1 MKSWKTGGKHFKNHS
16 AKHDIHLR
24 KTFNVMGKKVKN
36 NMQDIESLREK
47 LRPING
53 KDYGAYQTIVGNYD
67 YKTFKLLILQIPKD
81 PYAPPLAGIY
91 VVQVQHEDKA
101 YINAIINSKIK
112 EVAFRDF
119 IARKFYVATEK
130 VSKGRRGTG
139 YSGVIT
145 IDEPGQAVLER
156 SSVITN
162 KDFIE
167 ARFFMGLPARGRKI
181 EIKIAEKM
189 FFEELPK
196 IVESALFRENIDL
209 NSLQQHI
216 DTVEEAE
223 SIREQ
228 LEPLGLVAFVSENTI
243 LPRKSGTSDKPLA
256 PNKAVPFHT
265 PESLQIE
272 IKLHRGNRIRGMG
285 IPKGVTLIAGG
296 GYHGK
301 STLLNGIELGIY
313 NHIPGDGREKC
324 ISHSETVKVRSYSG
338 RYVEKVDISTFIRNL
353 PLEKD
358 TTEFSTENASGS
370 TSQAAS
376 IMEAIEAGGKVFLM
390 DEDTCATNFMIR
402 DQKMQRLVQKDD
414 EPITTFIDKAKQ
426 LYLDRDI
433 STILVL
439 GGTGDYF
446 DVSDKVIQMNKYVP
460 VDVTEKAKEISES
473 SPTKR
478 EKEDEDYPISL
489 KERILLSESIDPYNE
504 YNKRSVYAT
513 EVHRLKFGKAFIDLN
528 DVEQL
533 IELSQTKAVGQAILY
548 LRKYIDGK
556 NTLREIIDLL
566 MSDLDAK
573 GLDVLS
579 KKKSGHFARFRSIE
593 LAMAINRLRGIKMAQ
608 KK

>member
-1 MKSWKTGGKHFKNHS
+1 MVPQ
-16 AKHDIHLR
+16 D
-24 KTFNVMGKKVKN
+24 
-36 NMQDIESLREK
+36 MQDVKTIEQK
-47 LRPING
+47 LRPINW
-53 KDYGAYQTIVGNYD
+53 KDYGAYQTLVGNYD
-67 YKTFKLLILQIPKD
+67 YKTFKLFIHQIPKD
-81 PYAPPLAGIY
+81 PYAPPHAGIY
-91 VVQVQHEDKA
+91 VVQVQHEDKTLMNSL
-101 YINAIINSKIK
+101 IDSKIK

-119 IARKFYVATEK
+119 MARKFYVATEK

-156 SSVITN
+156 SSVIIN
-162 KDFIE
+162 NDLIE
-167 ARFFMGLPARGRKI
+167 VRFFMGLPARGRKI

-196 IVESALFRENIDL
+196 IVESALLRENLDL
-209 NSLQQHI
+209 NRLQQHI

-228 LEPLGLVAFVSENTI
+228 LEPLGLVAFISENTI
-243 LPRKSGTSDKPLA
+243 LPRESGTSDKPLA
-256 PNKAVPFHT
+256 YNKAVSFHT

-272 IKLHRGNRIRGMG
+272 IKLPGGNRIKGMG

-324 ISHSETVKVRSYSG
+324 LSHSETVKVRAYSG

-353 PLEKD
+353 PLKKD

-376 IMEAIEAGGKVFLM
+376 IMEAIEAGGKVLLM

-426 LYLDRDI
+426 LYLDRAI

-446 DVSDKVIQMNKYVP
+446 DISDKVIQMNKYVP
-460 VDVTEKAKEISES
+460 MDVTEKAKEISKS
-473 SPTKR
+473 SPAKR
-478 EKEDEDYPISL
+478 MKEDEDYPISL
-489 KERILLSESIDPYNE
+489 KERILFSESIDPHNE

-513 EVHRLKFGKAFIDLN
+513 EVHRLKFGKTFIDLH

-533 IELSQTKAVGQAILY
+533 IELSQTKAIGEAILY
-548 LRKYIDGK
+548 LRRYMDDRK
-556 NTLREIIDLL
+556 TLKEIIDLL
-566 MSDLDAK
+566 MSDLDRK

-579 KKKSGHFARFRSIE
+579 KKKSGHFARFRRLE
-593 LAMAINRLRGIKMAQ
+593 LAMAINRLRGLKMEQ
-608 KK
+608 RK

>member
-1 MKSWKTGGKHFKNHS
+1 
-16 AKHDIHLR
+16 
-24 KTFNVMGKKVKN
+24 MGKNIK
-36 NMQDIESLREK
+36 MQDIESLRKK
-47 LRPING
+47 LRPIKG

-67 YKTFKLLILQIPKD
+67 YKTFKLFIHQIPKD
-81 PYAPPLAGIY
+81 PYAPPHAGIY
-91 VVQVQHEDKA
+91 IVQVQYEDKA
-101 YINAIINSKIK
+101 LINAIINSKIK

-119 IARKFYVATEK
+119 IARKFHVATEK
-130 VSKGRRGTG
+130 VAKGRRGTG

-156 SSVITN
+156 SSVIIDN
-162 KDFIE
+162 EFIE
-167 ARFFMGLPARGRKI
+167 VRFFMGLPARGRKI

-196 IVESALFRENIDL
+196 IVESALLNENLDL

-228 LEPLGLVAFVSENTI
+228 LEPLGLVAFISEDTI

-256 PNKAVPFHT
+256 PNKAVPFHS

-272 IKLHRGNRIRGMG
+272 IKLPKGNRIKGMG
-285 IPKGVTLIAGG
+285 VPKGVTLIAGG

-301 STLLNGIELGIY
+301 STLLSGIELGIY

-353 PLEKD
+353 PLKKD

-376 IMEAIEAGGKVFLM
+376 IMEAIEAGGKVLLM

-402 DQKMQRLVQKDD
+402 DQKMQQLVQKDD

-460 VDVTEKAKEISES
+460 MDVTEKAQEIS
-473 SPTKR
+473 
-478 EKEDEDYPISL
+478 
-489 KERILLSESIDPYNE
+489 
-504 YNKRSVYAT
+504 
-513 EVHRLKFGKAFIDLN
+513 G
-528 DVEQL
+528 
-533 IELSQTKAVGQAILY
+533 
-548 LRKYIDGK
+548 
-556 NTLREIIDLL
+556 
-566 MSDLDAK
+566 
-573 GLDVLS
+573 
-579 KKKSGHFARFRSIE
+579 
-593 LAMAINRLRGIKMAQ
+593 
-608 KK
+608 

>member
-1 MKSWKTGGKHFKNHS
+1 
-16 AKHDIHLR
+16 
-24 KTFNVMGKKVKN
+24 
-36 NMQDIESLREK
+36 MQDLITLREK
-47 LRPING
+47 LKQING

-67 YKTFKLLILQIPKD
+67 YVTFKFFIHQIPKD
-81 PYAPPLAGIY
+81 PYAPPHAGIY
-91 VVQVQHEDKA
+91 VVQVQHEDKDLM
-101 YINAIINSKIK
+101 NAIVNSKIK

-119 IARKFYVATEK
+119 IARKFYVATER

-156 SSVITN
+156 SSVIIDN
-162 KDFIE
+162 EFIE
-167 ARFFMGLPARGRKI
+167 VRFFMGLPARGRKI
-181 EIKIAEKM
+181 ELKIAEKM

-196 IVESALFRENIDL
+196 IVELALLKENMDL
-209 NSLQQHI
+209 NRLQRHI
-216 DTVEEAE
+216 ETVEDAE
-223 SIREQ
+223 FIRTQ
-228 LEPLGLVAFVSENTI
+228 LEPLGLVAFVSEDTI
-243 LPRKSGTSDKPLA
+243 LPRESGTSDKPLA
-256 PNKAVPFHT
+256 HHKAVPFHT

-272 IKLHRGNRIRGMG
+272 IKLPKGNRMKGMG

-324 ISHSETVKVRSYSG
+324 ISHSETVKVRAYSG

-353 PLEKD
+353 PLKKD

-370 TSQAAS
+370 TSQAAG
-376 IMEAIEAGGKVFLM
+376 IMEAIEAGGKVLLM

-402 DQKMQRLVQKDD
+402 DEKMQRLVQKDD

-426 LYLDRDI
+426 LYSDRAI

-446 DVSDKVIQMNKYVP
+446 DISDKVIQMNKYVP
-460 VDVTEKAKEISES
+460 MDVTERAKEISKS
-473 SPTKR
+473 SPSKR
-478 EKEDEDYPISL
+478 MKEDEDYPISL
-489 KERILLSESIDPYNE
+489 KERILLSESIDPNNE
-504 YNKRSVYAT
+504 YNKSSVYAT
-513 EVHRLKFGKAFIDLN
+513 EVHRLKFGKTFIDLH

-533 IELSQTKAVGQAILY
+533 IELSQTKAIGQAILY

-556 NTLREIIDLL
+556 NTLKEIIDLL
-566 MSDLDAK
+566 MSEIDGK

-579 KKKSGHFARFRSIE
+579 AKKSGHFARFRGIE
-593 LAMAINRLRGIKMAQ
+593 LAMAINRLRCVKMEQRA
-608 KK
+608 